1 MNADQRR
8 FKHEDVTQR
17 IIGAYFDVYN
27 ELGYGFL
34 ESVYREAMAIALQS
48 GGLRVDKEFGLEAR
62 FRGQVVGVFK
72 ADLLV
77 NGCVIVELKALK
89 ELGST
94 HEAQTL
100 NYLRAGVLEVALL
113 LNFGPEPQIRRL
125 AFSNDRKGRW
135 ARHQPESHT
144 GVSCTPPSS
153 ICVHLR

>member
-1 MNADQRR
+1 MNADERR

-17 IIGAYFDVYN
+17 IIGVFFDVYN

-34 ESVYREAMAIALQS
+34 ESVYREAMAIALES
-48 GGLRVDKEFGLEAR
+48 GGLRVEKEFSLEAR

-125 AFSNDRKGRW
+125 AFSNDRKGRS
-135 ARHQPESHT
+135 AREQPQ
-144 GVSCTPPSS
+144 SCTRASGSRPSS

>member
-8 FKHEDVTQR
+8 FKHESVTQR
-17 IIGAYFDVYN
+17 IIGAFFDVYN

-34 ESVYREAMAIALQS
+34 ESVYQEAMAIALES
-48 GGLRVDKEFGLEAR
+48 AGLRVDREFGLEAR

-89 ELGST
+89 ELGSS

-100 NYLRAGVLEVALL
+100 NYLRAGVVEVALL

-135 ARHQPESHT
+135 AREQLPPHI
-144 GVSCTPPSS
+144 GGSCYGPNS